1 MLYRIYI
8 LHMEDDGL
16 PPDDPPVPPPPPPP
30 SGEGYNG

>member
-8 LHMEDDGL
+8 LHMADDGL

-30 SGEGYNG
+30 SGDSDNG